1 MVWERSGGDER
12 ANRLN
17 IMVSIL
23 SLKGGRYVG
32 FGGVAQKH
40 YNAPTNVCTIK
51 KMRPQLGWVL
61 WDAGK

>member
-12 ANRLN
+12 ANQLN

-32 FGGVAQKH
+32 FGGVAQKR

-51 KMRPQLGWVL
+51 KNAATARLGVVGCW
-61 WDAGK
+61 